1 MTAAAFRKK
10 FKNAKGTDT
19 KFTACCPAH
28 DDKTPSLSVR
38 LSDCG
43 TRWILKCWA
52 GCENRNIVAA
62 LGLKMSDLFLKG
74 SRTSKKDRQLVEK
87 FNAEYEE
94 VWDWLTVWLRENR
107 MMDYSTNDFEY
118 AEYLFDE
125 FMEAHTM
132 KQKISVLKCAGD
144 WRKKIERIRN
154 DRNAS

>member
-10 FKNAKGTDT
+10 FKNAKGIDTD
-19 KFTACCPAH
+19 FTACCPAH
-28 DDKTPSLSVR
+28 NDKSPSLSVR
-38 LSDCG
+38 LIDNK
-43 TRWILKCWA
+43 WLLKCFA
-52 GCENRNIVAA
+52 GCENKDIVAA

-107 MMDYSTNDFEY
+107 IDDYRTNDFEY

-125 FMEAHTM
+125 FMQAFTTKE
-132 KQKISVLKCAGD
+132 KLSVLKVAKD
-144 WRKKIERIRN
+144 WRAKIERLRS